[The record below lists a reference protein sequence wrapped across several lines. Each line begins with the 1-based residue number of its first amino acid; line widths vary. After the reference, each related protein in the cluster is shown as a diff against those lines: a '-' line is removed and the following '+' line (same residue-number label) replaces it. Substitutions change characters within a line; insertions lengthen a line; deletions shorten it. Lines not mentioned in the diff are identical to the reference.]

1 MKRVVQRLRLLT
13 KKIWKIIL
21 LYKIWSFFPCF
32 IDISYVL
39 LIIKRCVLMKWSRYR
54 DISIYGKGFAKEWN
68 SHTIFEI
75 KWDANRD
82 PDQKFSVT
90 FKTNTS
96 DIVDGEQ
103 FLGLMVIEYP
113 GRTVNVDLELSYM
126 GMNITVTIIKNA
138 QFTDSVLW
146 LL

>member
-1 MKRVVQRLRLLT
+1 MA
-13 KKIWKIIL
+13 
-21 LYKIWSFFPCF
+21 
-32 IDISYVL
+32 
-39 LIIKRCVLMKWSRYR
+39 WSRYR

-68 SHTIFEI
+68 THTIFEI

-103 FLGLMVIEYP
+103 FLGLVVIEYP
-113 GRTVNVDLELSYM
+113 GRTVNIDLELKYM
-126 GMNITVTIIKNA
+126 GTNITIEIRNA
-138 QFTDSVLW
+138 QFTGSVFIIYCDCSYYNNMLKINRCTY
-146 LL
+146 LYYDNIYYYDVSICC

>member
-1 MKRVVQRLRLLT
+1 MLT
-13 KKIWKIIL
+13 TQ
-21 LYKIWSFFPCF
+21 C
-32 IDISYVL
+32 
-39 LIIKRCVLMKWSRYR
+39 RYR
-54 DISIYGKGFAKEWN
+54 DISIYGKGFANEWN

-103 FLGLMVIEYP
+103 FFGLLVIEYP
-113 GRTVNVDLELSYM
+113 GRTVNTDLELKYIGRYYFYS
-126 GMNITVTIIKNA
+126 IETRKP
-138 QFTDSVLW
+138 QFSGSAL
-146 LL
+146 

>member
-1 MKRVVQRLRLLT
+1 MRTDGSNFTSNDVIISFEFEHLIFFWPFSCSLT
-13 KKIWKIIL
+13 PRIYELVIER
-21 LYKIWSFFPCF
+21 
-32 IDISYVL
+32 YVL
-39 LIIKRCVLMKWSRYR
+39 TIWYRYR
-54 DISIYGKGFAKEWN
+54 DISIYGKGFANEWN

-103 FLGLMVIEYP
+103 FLGLLVIEYP
-113 GRTVNVDLELSYM
+113 GRTVNTDLELKYI
-126 GMNITVTIIKNA
+126 GMNITV
-138 QFTDSVLW
+138 
-146 LL
+146 

>member
-1 MKRVVQRLRLLT
+1 M
-13 KKIWKIIL
+13 IN
-21 LYKIWSFFPCF
+21 Y
-32 IDISYVL
+32 
-39 LIIKRCVLMKWSRYR
+39 RYR

-68 SHTIFEI
+68 SHTVFEI

-103 FLGLMVIEYP
+103 FLGLLIIEYP
-113 GRTVNVDLELSYM
+113 GRIINTDLLLKYM
-126 GMNITVTIIKNA
+126 GKKTTIAVVILIMNSRLV
-138 QFTDSVLW
+138 S
-146 LL
+146 LLSKKKKPD